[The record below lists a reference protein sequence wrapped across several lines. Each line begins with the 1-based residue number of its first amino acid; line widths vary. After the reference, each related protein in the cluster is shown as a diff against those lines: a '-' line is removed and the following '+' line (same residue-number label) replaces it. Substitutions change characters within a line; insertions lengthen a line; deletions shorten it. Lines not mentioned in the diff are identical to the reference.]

1 MSLWMSHSNQQP
13 SLEGARAPL
22 PTQGQAGKGRSLVG
36 TKPPHCTPFLIWGHE
51 NRFHTLNT
59 MPTRALSLAI
69 LEARKPNSK
78 GSNRLGVCSKYS
90 SWHRWP
96 LPAASSHAGMQWMLP
111 GLSFRKALIPLM
123 RAPP

>member
-22 PTQGQAGKGRSLVG
+22 PTQGQAGKGFSLVG

-51 NRFHTLNT
+51 NRFHTLDN
-59 MPTRALSLAI
+59 MPTSALSLTI

-78 GSNRLGVCSKYS
+78 GAIDLVSAEGTPPGTDAFCLLCPHMLGSSGCSM
-90 SWHRWP
+90 
-96 LPAASSHAGMQWMLP
+96 AC
-111 GLSFRKALIPLM
+111 LSERH
-123 RAPP
+123 